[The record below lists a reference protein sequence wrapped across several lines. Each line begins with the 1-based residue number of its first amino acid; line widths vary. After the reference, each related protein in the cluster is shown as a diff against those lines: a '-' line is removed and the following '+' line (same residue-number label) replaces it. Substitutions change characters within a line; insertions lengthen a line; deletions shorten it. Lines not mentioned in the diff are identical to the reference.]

1 MKNRI
6 VLLGPPATGKGTQAA
21 LLSAAFG
28 IPAASTGAML
38 RAEKTRGSEVGREA
52 EKWTNHGLLVPDE
65 LALRIVWQW
74 MNKRTRFLFD
84 GFPRTLGQAE
94 SFDAG
99 LDQRGLPLDAVY
111 LLDLPEDTIRNRMV
125 SRLTCPGCGAV
136 YNEAFHRIT
145 GESPCPACGATLS
158 RRSDDTNEA
167 LDQRMTQYR
176 EQTLPVA
183 VHYRKKGLLKQVDAS
198 PGRDAV
204 FNALYEDMQVEAL
217 AGAAV

>member
-204 FNALYEDMQVEAL
+204 FNTLYEDMQVEAL
-217 AGAAV
+217 AGAGV

>member
-217 AGAAV
+217 AGAGV

>member
-74 MNKRTRFLFD
+74 MDKRTRFLFD

-99 LDQRGLPLDAVY
+99 LNERGLPLDAVY
-111 LLDLPEDTIRNRMV
+111 LLDLPEEIIRNRMV
-125 SRLTCPGCGAV
+125 SRLTCSGCGAV
-136 YNEAFHRIT
+136 YNESFHHIT
-145 GESPCPACGATLS
+145 GASPCPACGAALS

-167 LDQRMTQYR
+167 LDQRMAQYR

-183 VHYRKKGLLKQVDAS
+183 GHYQKKGLLKQVDAS

-204 FNALYEDMQVEAL
+204 FNALYEDMQAEAL
-217 AGAAV
+217 AGAGL

>member
-38 RAEKTRGSEVGREA
+38 RAEKTKGSTIGLEA
-52 EKWTNHGLLVPDE
+52 EKWTARGLLFPDE
-65 LALRIVWQW
+65 LALRVVWQW
-74 MNKRTRFLFD
+74 IDKRTRFLFD

-94 SFDAG
+94 SFDHG
-99 LDQRGLPLDAVY
+99 LDERGLPLDTVY
-111 LLDLPEDTIRNRMV
+111 LLDLPEETIRQRMV
-125 SRLTCPGCGAV
+125 SRLTCQGCGAV
-136 YNEAFHRIT
+136 YNESFHRIT
-145 GESPCPACGATLS
+145 GESPCPACGAALS

-167 LDQRMTQYR
+167 LDQRMAQYR

-183 VHYRKKGLLKQVDAS
+183 GHYRSKGLLKQVDAS

-204 FNALYEDMQVEAL
+204 FNTIYEDMQ

>member
-28 IPAASTGAML
+28 IPAASTGAIL

-217 AGAAV
+217 AGAGV

>member
-74 MNKRTRFLFD
+74 MDKRTRFLFD

-94 SFDAG
+94 TFDAG

-111 LLDLPEDTIRNRMV
+111 LLDLPEEIIRNRMV
-125 SRLTCPGCGAV
+125 SRLTCSGCGAV
-136 YNEAFHRIT
+136 YNESFHHIT
-145 GESPCPACGATLS
+145 GASPCPACGATLS

-167 LDQRMTQYR
+167 LDQRMAQYR

-183 VHYRKKGLLKQVDAS
+183 GHYQKKGLLKQVDAS

-217 AGAAV
+217 AGAGR

>member
-28 IPAASTGAML
+28 IPAASTGAIL

>member
-1 MKNRI
+1 MKTRI
-6 VLLGPPATGKGTQAA
+6 ALLGPPATGKATQAA

-28 IPAASTGAML
+28 LPAASTGAML
-38 RAEKTRGSEVGREA
+38 RTEKTRGSEAGREA
-52 EKWTNHGLLVPDE
+52 EKWTDHGLLVPDE

-74 MNKRTRFLFD
+74 LGKRTRFLLD

-99 LDQRGLPLDAVY
+99 LEKRGLPLDAVY
-111 LLDLPEDTIRNRMV
+111 LLDLSEDAIRGRMV
-125 SRLTCPGCGAV
+125 SRLTCPACGAV
-136 YNEAFHRIT
+136 YNESFHRIT

-167 LDQRMTQYR
+167 LDRRMAQYR

-183 VHYRKKGLLKQVDAS
+183 GHYQKKGLLKQVDAS
-198 PGRDAV
+198 PGREAV
-204 FNALYEDMQVEAL
+204 FNALYEDLQVETL
-217 AGAAV
+217 ADV